1 MDSLFKI
8 AEVSAHAI
16 LIFMAILS
24 VVSVAIMIERYFY
37 LKKIGS
43 SSNRMAGEFRKVIEG
58 KNIEGMEVLSQSNA
72 SLEGRALG
80 YGLTFV
86 KEYGEA
92 GLDELFNSFKTIE
105 KPSLEKNLN
114 LLGTIASNAPYI
126 GLLGTVMGIMKAFN
140 DLAVAPGQG
149 NEVVMAGI
157 GHALVSTAV
166 GLAVAIPAVI
176 AFNLFQKKV
185 GLVLNNIDAAR
196 DLCLAYTKSRK
207 VAI

>member
-1 MDSLFKI
+1 MDTLFKI
-8 AEVSAHAI
+8 ADASAHGI
-16 LIFMAILS
+16 LYLMGALS
-24 VVSVAIMIERYFY
+24 VVSVAIMLERF
-37 LKKIGS
+37 LFLRQIGS
-43 SSNRMAGEFRKVIEG
+43 SSSGMATEFRKVIEG
-58 KNIEGMEVLSQSNA
+58 QDIGKIESLSKSSA

-86 KEYGEA
+86 KEHGEN
-92 GLDELFNSFKTIE
+92 GLDELFNSFKLIE
-105 KPSLEKNLN
+105 RPSLEKNLN
-114 LLGTIASNAPYI
+114 FLGTIASNAPYI

-157 GHALVSTAV
+157 GHALVSTAI
-166 GLAVAIPAVI
+166 GLVVAIPAVV
-176 AFNLFQKKV
+176 AFNLFQKRV

-207 VAI
+207 A